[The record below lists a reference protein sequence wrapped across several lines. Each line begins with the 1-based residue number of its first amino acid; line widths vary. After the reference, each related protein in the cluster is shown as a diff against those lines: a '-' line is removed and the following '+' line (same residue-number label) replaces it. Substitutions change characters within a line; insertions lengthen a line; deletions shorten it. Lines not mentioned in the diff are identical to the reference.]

1 MTQASVKYMREHLRV
16 KHPEARLVV
25 WQRGLG
31 AGSSWNIEVR
41 FNAITCVQVCDIKYE
56 DLCEDFLDDD
66 LTPAILHSRK
76 GGHFVELTYKQAK
89 ELTKAL
95 QS

>member
-1 MTQASVKYMREHLRV
+1 MAQASIKYLRTHINV
-16 KHPEARLVV
+16 KHPEARVQV
-25 WQRGLG
+25 WQ
-31 AGSSWNIEVR
+31 SMQTQTWYIEVR
-41 FNAITCVQVCDIKYE
+41 FNATTAVLVTGINYE

-66 LTPAILHSRK
+66 LTPAILDQRE
-76 GGHFVELTYKQAK
+76 GGQYHEMTYKQAK

>member
-1 MTQASVKYMREHLRV
+1 MTQASVKYLREHLRV

-25 WQRGLG
+25 WQ
-31 AGSSWNIEVR
+31 SIQTQTWHIEVC

-95 QS
+95 S

>member
-1 MTQASVKYMREHLRV
+1 MVQASVKCLRTHINV
-16 KHPEARLVV
+16 KHPEARVLV
-25 WQRGLG
+25 WQSIQ
-31 AGSSWNIEVR
+31 AQTWYIEVS

>member
-1 MTQASVKYMREHLRV
+1 MTQASVKYLRHIRT
-16 KHPEARLVV
+16 KYPDSRLIV

-31 AGSSWNIEVR
+31 QSSSWSIEVC
-41 FNAITCVQVCDIKYE
+41 FNAITSVLVTEIKYE
-56 DLCEDFLDDD
+56 DLTEVLLDDD
-66 LTPAILHSRK
+66 FTPAILHSRK